1 MSAISQGRT
10 LFGKIWQAHAIAE
23 LGGASLLHIDR
34 VFLHERAGS
43 IALSSLRAPALAF
56 CTMDHIVD
64 TRPGRNDSTLMPG
77 GEAFITSMRDSARR
91 EGIRLFDLGDPGQGI
106 VHVVSPEQGIAL
118 PGATVVCPDSHT
130 CTQGGLGAL
139 AWGIGSSE
147 AEHALATQ
155 TLCVTRP
162 RDLPEGIGDRFHRQ
176 ARGGRDQRRT
186 SVGR

>member
-1 MSAISQGRT
+1 M
-10 LFGKIWQAHAIAE
+10 FGKIWQAHAIAE

-34 VFLHERAGS
+34 VFLHERTGS
-43 IALSSLRAPALAF
+43 IALSSLRASGRRVRAPALAF

-155 TLCVTRP
+155 TLRVTRP

-176 ARGGRDQRRT
+176 ARGGRDQRRA